1 MFSNKKLKG
10 YYLYNFLI
18 SAVDTGSGNFTMV
31 YFYLHGMPTIAVLG
45 AMFTYS
51 LTCLVI
57 LKPVGILIEKIGPQ
71 KVFYLSAVTNALK
84 YFAILSIFVFPTHD
98 LVFFLLWQFFNGFNV
113 MFSRIPLNSYFSAYG
128 DNDKRGSQIGLVN
141 NIQIL
146 ASAIV
151 PILAGAL
158 IEKTGI
164 IIITTITTAVN
175 ILATF
180 VLKFDDDVKI
190 KDPVQFK
197 NLYKNFPKPFT
208 KAFFFNS
215 LVNPFTADLLS
226 IYIAITLNSF
236 TVLGIFIGL
245 RTAVNIFLNYFVGHL
260 TDRSSI
266 KLIFFISIFVSS
278 LFYIILPFIHV
289 SSTLFLLQFTLGL
302 ASLIISIPFESA
314 YHNVA
319 KKSEN
324 PIQFALWR
332 EVAKQ
337 TGLVLGSGLTILAL
351 YFGVVTNWQLL
362 LPLGSVSA
370 LAMLFILSYI
380 SKVKS
385 LDITSSKKVG

>member
-1 MFSNKKLKG
+1 MCRMFSSKKLKG

-18 SAVDTGSGNFTMV
+18 SAVNTGSGNFTMV
-31 YFYLHGMPTIAVLG
+31 YFYLHGMPIMAVLG

-71 KVFYLSAVTNALK
+71 KTFYLSAITGALK
-84 YFAILSIFVFPTHD
+84 YFAILSIFIFPEHK

-113 MFSRIPLNSYFSAYG
+113 MLSRIPLNSYFSAYG

-151 PILAGAL
+151 PILAGVL

-164 IIITTITTAVN
+164 IIITTITTIVSIAA
-175 ILATF
+175 IF

-190 KDPVQFK
+190 KDPVHFK
-197 NLYKNFPKPFT
+197 SLFKKFPKPFT
-208 KAFFFNS
+208 KAFFFDC
-215 LVNPFTADLLS
+215 LANPFTADLLS

-245 RTAVNIFLNYFVGHL
+245 RTAVNIFLNYFVGHM
-260 TDRSSI
+260 TDKNSVKI
-266 KLIFFISIFVSS
+266 IFIVSIFVSS
-278 LFYIILPFIHV
+278 IFYFVIPFVHIP
-289 SSTLFLLQFTLGL
+289 STLFLLQFTLGL
-302 ASLIISIPFESA
+302 AGLIISIPFESA

-319 KKSEN
+319 KKSDS

-337 TGLVLGSGLTILAL
+337 TGLVIGSGLTMLIL
-351 YFGVVTNWQLL
+351 YFGVVSNWQML
-362 LPLGSVSA
+362 LPLGAISA
-370 LAMLFILSYI
+370 FAMFFILPQI
-380 SKVKS
+380 SNGKQPAR
-385 LDITSSKKVG
+385 